1 LIRIFPGLEVVA
13 ERVRPRLDE
22 RAKFIDGHCRA
33 HRGPESSWALKSI
46 EPRWAA
52 ESKMP
57 VTTSNLSVLRRSMK
71 TVPILAYH
79 SISNEPA
86 PWIRRFS
93 VAPEMFLHQL
103 ELILDAGATALTISA
118 FADVVAGK
126 RTLPERPV
134 VITFDDGLSDF
145 RDEAIPLLRQ
155 AGLVATL
162 YVTTG
167 FLNDADRTTYFRPAG
182 PWLDSRALVELHDQG
197 VEIGAHSHTHP
208 QLDTV
213 SPAVAREEIETSKD
227 ILEQLLQEPVRSF
240 AYPHGFLNRTVR
252 RLVRESGYESACGCR
267 NALSSTSDDPLALAR
282 LLVRRTTS
290 PTTFAGWLDGR
301 GVPIAPV
308 RESVRTRAWRSY
320 RRGRAFVRRRPGYD
334 WG

>member
-1 LIRIFPGLEVVA
+1 MV
-13 ERVRPRLDE
+13 PRL
-22 RAKFIDGHCRA
+22 
-33 HRGPESSWALKSI
+33 RGGGEQNACDHV
-46 EPRWAA
+46 EP
-52 ESKMP
+52 
-57 VTTSNLSVLRRSMK
+57 VFLTHSMK
-71 TVPILAYH
+71 TVPILVYH

-86 PWIRRFS
+86 RWIRRFS
-93 VAPEMFLHQL
+93 VAPETFLHQL

-118 FADVVAGK
+118 FADAVAGK
-126 RTLPERPV
+126 RTLPDRPV

-145 RDEAIPLLRQ
+145 RDEALPALRQ

-167 FLNDADRTTYFRPAG
+167 FLDDADRTTYFRPAG
-182 PWLDSRALVELHDQG
+182 PWLDSRALVEVRGQG

-213 SPAVAREEIETSKD
+213 PPDVARQEIQSSKD

-252 RLVRESGYESACGCR
+252 RLVRESGYESACGCK
-267 NALSSTSDDPLALAR
+267 NALSSTTDDPFALAR
-282 LLVRRTTS
+282 LLVRATTS
-290 PTTFAGWLDGR
+290 PTTFADWLHGR

-320 RRGRAFVRRRPGYD
+320 RRGRAFLRGRPGYD

>member
-1 LIRIFPGLEVVA
+1 
-13 ERVRPRLDE
+13 
-22 RAKFIDGHCRA
+22 
-33 HRGPESSWALKSI
+33 
-46 EPRWAA
+46 
-52 ESKMP
+52 
-57 VTTSNLSVLRRSMK
+57 MK

-86 PWIRRFS
+86 RWIRRFS

-118 FADVVAGK
+118 FADAVAGK
-126 RTLPERPV
+126 RSLPNRPV

-145 RDEAIPLLRQ
+145 RDVALPALRR

-167 FLNDADRTTYFRPAG
+167 FLDDADRTTYFRPAG
-182 PWLDSRALVELHDQG
+182 PWLDSRGVADVRDQG

-208 QLDTV
+208 HLDTV
-213 SPAVAREEIETSKD
+213 PPDVARQEIQSSKA

-240 AYPHGFLNRTVR
+240 AYPHGFLNRSVR
-252 RLVRESGYESACGCR
+252 RLVHESGYESACSCK
-267 NALSSTSDDPLALAR
+267 NALSSTTDDPLALAR

-290 PTTFAGWLDGR
+290 PTTFADWLDGR

>member
-1 LIRIFPGLEVVA
+1 
-13 ERVRPRLDE
+13 
-22 RAKFIDGHCRA
+22 
-33 HRGPESSWALKSI
+33 
-46 EPRWAA
+46 
-52 ESKMP
+52 
-57 VTTSNLSVLRRSMK
+57 MK

-86 PWIRRFS
+86 RWIRRFS
-93 VAPEMFLHQL
+93 VAPEMFGRQL
-103 ELILDAGATALTISA
+103 ELIRDSGATALTISA
-118 FADVVAGK
+118 FADAIAGK
-126 RTLPERPV
+126 RSLPDRPV

-145 RDEAIPLLRQ
+145 RDEALPALLQ

-182 PWLDSRALVELHDQG
+182 PWLDSRALVQLRDQG

-213 SPAVAREEIETSKD
+213 PPEVARPEIQSPKD

-240 AYPHGFLNRTVR
+240 AYPHGFSNRSVR
-252 RLVRESGYESACGCR
+252 RLVRESGYESACSCK
-267 NALSSTSDDPLALAR
+267 NALSSTTDDPLALAR
-282 LLVRRTTS
+282 LLVQTTTS
-290 PTTFAGWLDGR
+290 PRTFVNWLDGR

>member
-1 LIRIFPGLEVVA
+1 MMTRLGGREQNAFEYVEP
-13 ERVRPRLDE
+13 VRSLTH
-22 RAKFIDGHCRA
+22 G
-33 HRGPESSWALKSI
+33 
-46 EPRWAA
+46 
-52 ESKMP
+52 
-57 VTTSNLSVLRRSMK
+57 MK

-86 PWIRRFS
+86 RWIRRFS

-103 ELILDAGATALTISA
+103 ELILDRGATALTISE
-118 FADVVAGK
+118 FADAIAGK
-126 RTLPERPV
+126 RSLPARPV

-145 RDEAIPLLRQ
+145 RDEALPALRR
-155 AGLVATL
+155 AGVAATL

-167 FLNDADRTTYFRPAG
+167 FLDDADRTTYFRPAG
-182 PWLDSRALVELHDQG
+182 AWLDSQALGEVRDQG

-213 SPAVAREEIETSKD
+213 PPNVAREEIQRSKD
-227 ILEQLLQEPVRSF
+227 ILEQLLQKPVRSF
-240 AYPHGFLNRTVR
+240 AYPHGFLDRTVR
-252 RLVRESGYESACGCR
+252 RLVRESGYESACACK
-267 NALSSTSDDPLALAR
+267 NALSSTSDDPFALAR
-282 LLVRRTTS
+282 LLVRATTA
-290 PTTFAGWLDGR
+290 PTTFADWLDGR

-320 RRGRAFVRRRPGYD
+320 RRGRAFVSGRPGHD